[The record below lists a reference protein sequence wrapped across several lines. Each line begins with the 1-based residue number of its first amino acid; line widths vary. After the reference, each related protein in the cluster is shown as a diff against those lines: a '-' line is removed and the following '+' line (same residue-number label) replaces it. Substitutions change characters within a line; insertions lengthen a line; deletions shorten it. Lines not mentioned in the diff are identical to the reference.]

1 MSLIKSLNSGVSGL
15 KSFQTKMDTIG
26 NNIANVDTTGFKA
39 SQVTFS
45 ELMNENIGGA
55 SGGES
60 APSLMNQVGLGV
72 RVSSIDRDFSQG
84 TIEKTGKATDLAI
97 QGDGLFI
104 VNDGTQNLMT
114 RTGNFTFNKNGNLV
128 DQAGNFVQGYNAN
141 KSGNIL
147 GGGATDNIK
156 IDFENAL
163 PPKRTGSVK
172 LGGNLDADTSVRQI
186 VQAQSALTD
195 GSGNIA
201 TSSTAIN
208 NLSQTTTNLSNGDTV
223 DYKIKA
229 NDGSTTATISYTYSS
244 GDTVGDMVNSLN
256 SQIDSN
262 ANVDAQLSLV
272 DGMLKLKSD
281 NLGNSSLDITSASV
295 SSGSG
300 VINFPSF
307 QVTQKGETNT
317 KTMSTTVYDDLGKAH
332 SLLLDFTQTADNTW
346 KYNAKF
352 ADGENINSGS
362 TGTVKFDKTGQIAS
376 GDKFSIN
383 FDPGNGSKTTSFD
396 VNLGNSEG
404 TSFTQYSGANTAKVL
419 SQDGYTQG
427 SLVDVRIN
435 GDGRVQGVYDN
446 GQNKDLAQIALGK
459 VQNKGGLEM
468 VGNGLY
474 RPTSAAGEVFTD
486 SAANFSNSTISSG
499 ALEGSNVDLAQ
510 EFTDMI
516 TAQRAYQSSARVIST
531 SDQMLTEAVNLKR

>member
-39 SQVTFS
+39 SEVTFS
-45 ELMNENIGGA
+45 ELMNENIGGNG
-55 SGGES
+55 GGES

-72 RVSSIDRDFSQG
+72 RVASIDRDFGQG
-84 TIEKTGKATDLAI
+84 TIENTGKATDLAI
-97 QGDGLFI
+97 QGDGFFI
-104 VNDGTQNLMT
+104 VSDGTQNLMT
-114 RTGNFTFNKNGNLV
+114 RAGNFTFNKDGNLV

-141 KSGNIL
+141 QSGNIL

-163 PPKRTGSVK
+163 PPKKTETVK
-172 LGGNLDADTSVRQI
+172 LGGNLNADTSVRQV
-186 VQAQSALTD
+186 VQAQSAFTD

-201 TSSTAIN
+201 SSSTAIN
-208 NLSQTTTNLSNGDTV
+208 SLSQTAANLSNGDTV
-223 DYKIKA
+223 NFNITS
-229 NDGSTTATISYTYSS
+229 NDGATTETVSYTYSS
-244 GDTVGDMVNSLN
+244 GDTLGDMISSLN

-262 ANVDAQLSLV
+262 ANLDGQLSLV
-272 DGMLKLKSD
+272 DGIIKLRSD
-281 NLGNSSLDITSASV
+281 QLGDSSLNITSTSV
-295 SSGSG
+295 SGTG
-300 VINFPSF
+300 DINFPGF

-317 KTMSTTVYDDLGKAH
+317 KTMSTTVYDALGEAH
-332 SLLLDFTQTADNTW
+332 SLLLDFTQTGENSW
-346 KYNAKF
+346 QYKAKF
-352 ADGENINSGS
+352 ADGEKITSGA
-362 TGTVKFDKTGQIAS
+362 TGTVSFDKTGQIAS
-376 GDKFSIN
+376 GNKFAIN
-383 FDPGNGSKTTSFD
+383 FDPGNGAKGTTFD
-396 VNLGNSEG
+396 VNLGSTEG

-419 SQDGYTQG
+419 SQDGYSQG

-459 VQNKGGLEM
+459 VQNEGGLEM

-474 RPTSAAGEVFTD
+474 RATSAAGEVFTD
-486 SAANFSNSTISSG
+486 SASNFTNSTIKSG

-510 EFTDMI
+510 EFTEMI